1 MSRQITRISS
11 TTERHIDDPGAG
23 PQRRSGTDRR
33 PTIDARTRQRVRPVI
48 RVSDEPSTASATRD
62 GATVVVTAKD
72 PGDNITTVYDGRTGA
87 RLAGPYRGPDVTSVS
102 LDGVLFGARGG
113 TVTGYELMSG
123 RELAELPGAR
133 GEVNTLQFSDDGRLL
148 LATSNDQTS
157 SLYDV
162 ASGTRWATRSPP
174 THRSATRPT
183 FAKTG
188 ARWRSRERAGSTC
201 GTSTPAT

>member
-1 MSRQITRISS
+1 M
-11 TTERHIDDPGAG
+11 
-23 PQRRSGTDRR
+23 
-33 PTIDARTRQRVRPVI
+33 
-48 RVSDEPSTASATRD
+48 
-62 GATVVVTAKD
+62 VTAKD

-113 TVTGYELMSG
+113 TVTRYELMSG

-162 ASGTRWATRSPP
+162 ASGTRLGNPLPSDAPFIYPAYLRQDGSAVAVTSARGVDLWDLDPRHLRDAACRLAGRNLNGTEWTTHLASLGRYRRTCPEYDEP
-174 THRSATRPT
+174 T
-183 FAKTG
+183 
-188 ARWRSRERAGSTC
+188 
-201 GTSTPAT
+201 